1 MDRPAHGR
9 TQRVW
14 FTIYVY
20 RQYNANDGVK
30 QFLVDV
36 KKEESKF
43 DTLIDVFKAASISQ
57 AVILCNTSDKVD
69 WLTDKMHEAK
79 FIVSS
84 MHRGMPQ
91 SQQDSMMQDFQQG
104 NSQVLISTDT
114 DILTCR
120 SGVLQLSVVI
130 NYDMPNGAGL
140 ENYIHRLNLFNS
152 VSHSARKGAIN
163 FVYDSESHFLHEIEH
178 IYSTKIEPLPSNG
191 EIFLTLIQTNTDDSP
206 LTIFHPPIFFGAT
219 IDAMK
224 MLPVSLTV
232 QPLSRT
238 PLYWQ

>member
-1 MDRPAHGR
+1 MDTPDSSFEWWHTVWTGLLMVRPKEFGSR
-9 TQRVW
+9 SMC
-14 FTIYVY
+14 
-20 RQYNANDGVK
+20 NGVK
-30 QFLVDV
+30 QFFVDV

-43 DTLIDVFKAASISQ
+43 DTLIDVFKAAPISQ
-57 AVILCNTSDKVD
+57 AVIFCNTSDKVD

-79 FIVSS
+79 FTVSS

-91 SQQDSMMQDFQQG
+91 SQQDSMMQDLQQG
-104 NSQVLISTDT
+104 NSQVLVSTDT
-114 DILTCR
+114 DILTRR

-130 NYDMPNGAGL
+130 NYDMPNGAEL
-140 ENYIHRLNLFNS
+140 ENYIHRLNSFNP

-163 FVYDSESHFLHEIEH
+163 FVYYSESHFLHEIEH

-206 LTIFHPPIFFGAT
+206 LTIFQPPIFFGTT

-224 MLPVSLTV
+224 MLL
-232 QPLSRT
+232 
-238 PLYWQ
+238 